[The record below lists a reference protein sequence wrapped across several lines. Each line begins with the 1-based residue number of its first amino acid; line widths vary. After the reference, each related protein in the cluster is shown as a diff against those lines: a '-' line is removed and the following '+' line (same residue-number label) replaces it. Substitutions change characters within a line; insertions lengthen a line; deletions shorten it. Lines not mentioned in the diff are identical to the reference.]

1 MDNEG
6 IGSKI
11 RHAAFAGMFYPD
23 APEELRRVLEDMF
36 ESVEEER
43 VSERVLGLIAPHAGY
58 VYSGSVAAEAYNQ
71 IKGNKYEAVIV
82 VAPSHREYFQGFT
95 IYDGD
100 MYETPL
106 GKIKIDKEL
115 AEICVES
122 NENTYFSEKGH
133 RQEHSLEV
141 QLPFLQFAL
150 EEFALVPIVMGEQGF
165 NSSTGLGMAL
175 SKILKERDVLIV
187 ASSDLSHFYDSET
200 AFKLDSRVVSR
211 VNNLDH
217 NGLSRDLEEKKSEA
231 CGMGPMIA
239 VMYASKLAG
248 AKFSKV
254 LKYKNSGDVTGDKR
268 EVVGYL
274 SAVMYG
280 D

>member
-1 MDNEG
+1 
-6 IGSKI
+6 
-11 RHAAFAGMFYPD
+11 
-23 APEELRRVLEDMF
+23 MF

-58 VYSGSVAAEAYNQ
+58 VYSGSVAAEAYHQ
-71 IKGNKYEAVIV
+71 IKGNKYETVIV
-82 VAPSHREYFQGFT
+82 VAPSHREYFQGSA

-100 MYETPL
+100 GYETPL

-122 NENTYFSEKGH
+122 DKNTYFSEKGH

-150 EEFALVPIVMGEQGF
+150 EEFTLVPIVMGEQNF
-165 NSSTGLGMAL
+165 SSSTGLGMTL
-175 SKILKERDVLIV
+175 SKILKERNVLIV
-187 ASSDLSHFYDSET
+187 ASSDLSHFYDHET
-200 AFKLDSRVVSR
+200 AFKLDSQVVNR
-211 VNNLDH
+211 VNNLDY
-217 NGLSRDLEEKKSEA
+217 NGLSKDLEEKKSEA

-254 LKYKNSGDVTGDKR
+254 LKYKNSGDVTGDKQ